1 MYMAHRLLLLAQGAV
16 VAIAAALS
24 SAASAA
30 YPDKPIRLIVPYAP
44 GGTTDVLGRALAEQ
58 LRKELGQPVI
68 VDNKPGGNTGI
79 GAQALAASPPD
90 GYTLL
95 LATAATVVLNPLLNT
110 RLAYD
115 PAQLVPVARV
125 AVTPLVIVA
134 RADTPMRSLADLV
147 AKAKAQPG
155 QLNYGST
162 GVGSSLHLAG
172 ELLQIETGTQMVHVP
187 YKGSAPAL
195 TGLLSGETHVLF
207 DAVGSSMPLIEGG
220 KLKPLAVTSA
230 QRLPILANVPTVA
243 ESGVPHY
250 DVSTWFGIMV
260 PRNTPEE
267 IVARLNAVLAGAVRD
282 KGFRAQFEALGM
294 IIPEPMKPTDFRA
307 YIAADSVK
315 WGAVIKARKI
325 TVD

>member
-1 MYMAHRLLLLAQGAV
+1 MPHRLLLLVQGA
-16 VAIAAALS
+16 AFALAAALAP
-24 SAASAA
+24 AATAA

-79 GAQALAASPPD
+79 GAQALAGSPPD

-95 LATAATVVLNPLLNT
+95 LATAATVILNPLLNAK
-110 RLAYD
+110 LAYD

-125 AVTPLVIVA
+125 AVTPLVIVT
-134 RADTPMRSLADLV
+134 RADAPMRTLADLV

-162 GVGSSLHLAG
+162 GIGSSLHLAG

-195 TGLLSGETHVLF
+195 TGLLGGETHLLF
-207 DAVGSSMPLIEGG
+207 DAIGSSMPLIEGG

-230 QRLPILANVPTVA
+230 QRLPLLASVPTVA
-243 ESGVPHY
+243 ESGYPQY
-250 DVSTWFGIMV
+250 EVSTWFGIVV
-260 PRNTPEE
+260 PKSTPEE
-267 IVARLNAVLAGAVRD
+267 VVARLSTVLSAVVRD
-282 KGFRAQFEALGM
+282 KGFRTQFEALGM
-294 IIPEPMKPTDFRA
+294 IVPEPAKPADFRA
-307 YIAADSVK
+307 YIAAESVK

-325 TVD
+325 TLD

>member
-1 MYMAHRLLLLAQGAV
+1 MAHRLLLLAQGA
-16 VAIAAALS
+16 AFALAAALAP
-24 SAASAA
+24 AATAA

-44 GGTTDVLGRALAEQ
+44 GGTTDVLGRTIAEQ

-79 GAQALAASPPD
+79 GAQALAGSPPD

-95 LATAATVVLNPLLNT
+95 LATAATVILNPLLNAK
-110 RLAYD
+110 LAYD

-125 AVTPLVIVA
+125 AVTPLVIVV
-134 RADTPMRSLADLV
+134 RADAPMRTLADLV

-162 GVGSSLHLAG
+162 GIGSSLHLAG

-195 TGLLSGETHVLF
+195 TGLLGGETHLLF
-207 DAVGSSMPLIEGG
+207 DAIGSSMPLIEGG

-230 QRLPILANVPTVA
+230 QRLPLLANVPTVA
-243 ESGVPHY
+243 ESGYPHY
-250 DVSTWFGIMV
+250 EVSTWFGIVV
-260 PRNTPEE
+260 PKNTPEE
-267 IVARLNAVLAGAVRD
+267 IVARLSTVLSAVVRD
-282 KGFRAQFEALGM
+282 KGFRSQFEALGM
-294 IIPEPMKPTDFRA
+294 IVPEPAKPADFRA
-307 YIAADSVK
+307 YIAAESVK
-315 WGAVIKARKI
+315 WSAVIKARKI
-325 TVD
+325 TLD

>member
-1 MYMAHRLLLLAQGAV
+1 MAHRLLLLAQGA
-16 VAIAAALS
+16 AFALAAALAP
-24 SAASAA
+24 AAAAA

-44 GGTTDVLGRALAEQ
+44 GGTTDVLGRAIAEQ

-79 GAQALAASPPD
+79 GAQALAGSPPD

-95 LATAATVVLNPLLNT
+95 LATAATVILNPLLNAK
-110 RLAYD
+110 LAYD

-125 AVTPLVIVA
+125 AVTPLVIVV
-134 RADTPMRSLADLV
+134 RADAPMRTLADLV

-162 GVGSSLHLAG
+162 GIGSSLHLAG

-195 TGLLSGETHVLF
+195 TGLLGGETHLLF
-207 DAVGSSMPLIEGG
+207 DAIGSSMPLIEGG

-230 QRLPILANVPTVA
+230 QRLPLLANVPTVA
-243 ESGVPHY
+243 ESGYPHY
-250 DVSTWFGIMV
+250 EVSTWFGIVV
-260 PRNTPEE
+260 PKNTPEE
-267 IVARLNAVLAGAVRD
+267 IVARLSTVLSAVVRD
-282 KGFRAQFEALGM
+282 KGFRSQFEALGM
-294 IIPEPMKPTDFRA
+294 IVPEPAKPADFRA
-307 YIAADSVK
+307 YIAAESVK
-315 WGAVIKARKI
+315 WSAVIKARKI
-325 TVD
+325 TLD

>member
-1 MYMAHRLLLLAQGAV
+1 MAHRLLLLAQGA
-16 VAIAAALS
+16 AFALAAALAP
-24 SAASAA
+24 AAAAA

-44 GGTTDVLGRALAEQ
+44 GGTTDVLGRAIAEQ

-79 GAQALAASPPD
+79 GAQALAGSPPD

-95 LATAATVVLNPLLNT
+95 LATAATVILNPLLNAK
-110 RLAYD
+110 LAYD

-125 AVTPLVIVA
+125 AVTPLVIVV
-134 RADTPMRSLADLV
+134 RADAPMRTLADLV

-162 GVGSSLHLAG
+162 GIGSSLHLAG

-195 TGLLSGETHVLF
+195 TGLLGGETHLLF
-207 DAVGSSMPLIEGG
+207 DAIGSSMPLIEGG

-230 QRLPILANVPTVA
+230 QRLPLLANVPTVA
-243 ESGVPHY
+243 ESGYPHY
-250 DVSTWFGIMV
+250 EVSTWFGIVV
-260 PRNTPEE
+260 PQNTPEE
-267 IVARLNAVLAGAVRD
+267 IVARLSTVLSAVVRD
-282 KGFRAQFEALGM
+282 KGFRSQFEALGM
-294 IIPEPMKPTDFRA
+294 IVPEPAKPADFRA
-307 YIAADSVK
+307 YIAAESVK
-315 WGAVIKARKI
+315 WSAVIKARKI
-325 TVD
+325 TLD